1 MRSMSP
7 NEGHFQSLLDPLLAT
22 LPDKSLP
29 TAGSDQMDASA
40 VSRSIPTTWLP
51 HPDDCSDRYIPRRPS
66 VSASM
71 HQMEPSAYPVDDCID
86 YWSGRLRFGLALRGV
101 VYILRFLSQHALNFV
116 VGGMTGCCERC
127 DWSDKFVVAHRIP
140 CRDPCC
146 ALLLRHL

>member
-1 MRSMSP
+1 MH
-7 NEGHFQSLLDPLLAT
+7 EGNFQSSLDPLLDTVPAQP
-22 LPDKSLP
+22 LP
-29 TAGSDQMDASA
+29 DQMDARA
-40 VSRSIPTTWLP
+40 DSRSVPTTWFS

-116 VGGMTGCCERC
+116 VGGVPGCYERC
-127 DWSDKFVVAHRIP
+127 DDDYFAEERNQSSKVADWRGPSQAYVSRIK
-140 CRDPCC
+140 
-146 ALLLRHL
+146 H